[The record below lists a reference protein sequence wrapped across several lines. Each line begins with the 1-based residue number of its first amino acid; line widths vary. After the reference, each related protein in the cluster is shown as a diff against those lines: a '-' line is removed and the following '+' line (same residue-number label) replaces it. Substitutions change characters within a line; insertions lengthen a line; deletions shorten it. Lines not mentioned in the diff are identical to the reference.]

1 MHSCARPLHEALQ
14 TEYVVEANSSQ
25 TSVRRLAVRF
35 GTPMAKSP
43 NANLAT
49 NRKARHD
56 YEILDVVEAGI
67 VLLGSEVKSLR
78 GGMVQLVDAY
88 ARVIDGE
95 VWLDGVHISPYRF
108 AVGAGA
114 HDPDR
119 ARKLLLNRSE
129 IERLHDRVA
138 RERLSLVPLAF
149 KLVDGRVK
157 VELALARGR
166 RKGDKRQVIAERDVQ
181 REMQRSLGRQRK
193 GII

>member
-1 MHSCARPLHEALQ
+1 
-14 TEYVVEANSSQ
+14 
-25 TSVRRLAVRF
+25 
-35 GTPMAKSP
+35 MAPSP
-43 NANLAT
+43 HTNLAT

-67 VLLGSEVKSLR
+67 VLFGSEVKSLR
-78 GGMVQLVDAY
+78 AGQVQLVDAY
-88 ARVIDGE
+88 ARVIDNE

-108 AVGAGA
+108 AVGVGA

-119 ARKLLLNRSE
+119 PRKLLLNRQE
-129 IERLHDRVA
+129 IDRLHDRVA
-138 RERLSLVPLAF
+138 RERLSLVPRAL

-181 REMQRSLGRQRK
+181 REMQRAIGRQRK
-193 GII
+193 GMD

>member
-1 MHSCARPLHEALQ
+1 M
-14 TEYVVEANSSQ
+14 NSSQ
-25 TSVRRLAVRF
+25 NAVLA
-35 GTPMAKSP
+35 S
-43 NANLAT
+43 

-78 GGMVQLVDAY
+78 AGQVQLVDAY
-88 ARVIDGE
+88 ARVLDGE
-95 VWLDGVHISPYRF
+95 MWLDGVHISPYKF
-108 AVGAGA
+108 AVGVGS

-119 ARKLLLNRSE
+119 ARKLLLHRQE
-129 IERLHDRVA
+129 IERLADRVA
-138 RERLSLVPLAF
+138 RERLSLVPLSI

-166 RKGDKRQVIAERDVQ
+166 KKGDKRQVIAERDVQ

-193 GII
+193 GMD